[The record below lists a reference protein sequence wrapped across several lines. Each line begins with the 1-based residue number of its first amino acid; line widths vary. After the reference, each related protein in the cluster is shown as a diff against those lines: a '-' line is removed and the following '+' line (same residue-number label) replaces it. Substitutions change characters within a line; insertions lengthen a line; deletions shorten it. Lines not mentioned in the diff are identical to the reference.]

1 MTPDKEVSDMAGS
14 PTNHPNRKRGG
25 ESPCRSPHPEEI
37 KSVRL
42 ALSLTQV
49 QAAQSVCYSER
60 GWQHCESGER
70 RMHPA
75 AWRLF
80 KILHGLDADWMP
92 RGSSRSAESVDRS
105 PSPADLTDVTPFTK
119 GVSP

>member
-1 MTPDKEVSDMAGS
+1 MTPDKEVSDMTGS
-14 PTNHPNRKRGG
+14 PTNHPNRPRKGGG
-25 ESPCRSPHPEEI
+25 ESPCRSPHPDEI
-37 KSVRL
+37 KALRT

-70 RMHPA
+70 RMHPS

-80 KILHGLDADWMP
+80 KILHGLDADWIP
-92 RGSSRSAESVDRS
+92 RGSSRSAES
-105 PSPADLTDVTPFTK
+105 ADLTDVTPFTK